1 MKNSLDK
8 PAAIAQPRAAHNGHS
23 SNGHHLNGTT
33 PPIPILLPQHRAL
46 IEASAIAPEV
56 AEARGYQSIS
66 DPQRL
71 AALGFAASQ
80 CITPA
85 LLIPVRNAAGDV
97 LTHQSRPDA
106 PRVDAKGKALKYETP
121 ARSKLAI
128 DVPPGAR
135 SDIGD
140 PSVPLYITEGARK
153 ADSAV
158 SRGLCCIALLGVWN
172 WRGTN
177 AQGGLTALPDWES
190 IAFKGRDAAGRAVAR
205 KVYIVFD
212 SDVTEKDGVQ
222 KSLARLKPFL
232 ENRAARVKVIY
243 LPAAPDGEK
252 VGLDDFFAGGGTVE
266 ELLSHASS
274 ELRAAPAKMPELE
287 ALNISSFALND
298 IGNGQRFAA
307 QHAAHLRFCSVWDK
321 WAIFSGG
328 CWQPDEHG
336 AAEERAKQTSL
347 EIAVEAAR
355 EADDDKRAR
364 LLKHAATLTKRA
376 ARETMLKDAAS
387 VPGMSI
393 TPEQF
398 DTDLHLFNV
407 ANGTLHLPLR
417 ELRPHNPDDLL
428 THQSPVR
435 FDSGA
440 QCPIWR
446 ACMERWI
453 PDEETRRYL
462 QKLVGVSLS
471 GKVFEELFV
480 FLYGDGDN
488 GKSTFLRVLE
498 RLCGSYWHKTQ
509 AETIMQAKDR
519 RKAEAPSPDLLA
531 LKGARLVTVHEI
543 DSKHHLNAALIKDLT
558 GRDSITARGLFEKRG
573 TTFEP
578 QFTLW
583 MFGNSKPKIEDQSGG
598 MWRRPRLIPFGQP
611 IPKNERDPQLSDKLQ
626 AEMSGIL
633 NWALDG
639 LRDAYDTGLA
649 VPDAVQKAVNE
660 YRAEQDALQ
669 DFLNDCCIVGENCTA
684 AAGDLW
690 SEWERW
696 SRDNGEKIGTQRAFG
711 GELTRRKFERY
722 QGNGHKRW
730 RGIGLL
736 SNQKA
741 TTPTTP
747 TTENPRKFPI
757 ENSYAK
763 TFSENG
769 VVGVVGVVADSTDE
783 DLGDDVFDDV
793 SE

>member
-1 MKNSLDK
+1 MRNILAS
-8 PAAIAQPRAAHNGHS
+8 PEIV
-23 SNGHHLNGTT
+23 SNGAHHQNGQHPNGTALSQ
-33 PPIPILLPQHRAL
+33 PQLLLHHRAL
-46 IEASAIAPEV
+46 IEASGIAPEV
-56 AEARGYQSIS
+56 AEARGYQSIT

-71 AALGFAASQ
+71 AALGFATSQ
-80 CITPA
+80 CVTPA
-85 LLIPVRNAAGDV
+85 LLIPVRNAAGD
-97 LTHQSRPDA
+97 LATHQSRPDA
-106 PRVDAKGKALKYETP
+106 PRVDAKGKPLKYETP

-128 DVPPGAR
+128 DVPLGAL
-135 SDIGD
+135 SDIGN
-140 PSVPLYITEGARK
+140 PNVPLFITEGARK

-177 AQGGLTALPDWES
+177 TQGGLTALSDFDN
-190 IAFKGRDAAGRAVAR
+190 IAWKGKDAAHRAVHR
-205 KVYIVFD
+205 KVYIAFD

-222 KSLARLKPFL
+222 KSLARLKPLL
-232 ENRAARVKVIY
+232 ENRGARVKIIY
-243 LPAAPDGEK
+243 LPAAPDGDK
-252 VGLDDFFAGGGTVE
+252 VGLDDYFAAGGTVE
-266 ELLSHASS
+266 KLLSYASW
-274 ELRAAPAKMPELE
+274 ELRAAPAKVPELE
-287 ALNISSFALND
+287 AVNISSFALND

-307 QHAAHLRFCSVWDK
+307 QHGAHLRFCSVWDK
-321 WAIFSGG
+321 WAIFDGG
-328 CWQPDEHG
+328 HWQQDEHG
-336 AAEERAKQTSL
+336 TAEERAKQVSVD
-347 EIAVEAAR
+347 IAVEATR

-387 VPGMSI
+387 VPNMSI

-407 ANGTLHLPLR
+407 ANGTLHLSSR
-417 ELRPHNPDDLL
+417 ELRLHNPDDLL
-428 THQSPVR
+428 THQSPTR

-498 RLCGSYWHKTQ
+498 RLCGTYWHKTQ
-509 AETIMQAKDR
+509 AETIMQAKDK

-543 DSKHHLNAALIKDLT
+543 DSKHTFNTALIKDLT
-558 GRDSITARGLFEKRG
+558 GRDSITARGLFEKRA

-583 MFGNSKPKIEDQSGG
+583 MFGNSKPKIEDPSGG

-611 IPKNERDPQLSDKLQ
+611 IPKDERDPQLSDKLQ

-639 LRDAYDTGLA
+639 LRDVYDSGLA

-696 SRDNGEKIGTQRAFG
+696 SRDNGEKTGTQRAFG
-711 GELTRRKFERY
+711 GELTRRRFERY
-722 QGNGHKRW
+722 RGATGKRW

-736 SNQKA
+736 SNQ
-741 TTPTTP
+741 TPPPQPPQPSAKLEKVP
-747 TTENPRKFPI
+747 TQNSSRK
-757 ENSYAK
+757 
-763 TFSENG
+763 TLSEIG
-769 VVGVVGVVADSTDE
+769 VVGVVGAVADADDE
-783 DLGDDVFDDV
+783 VTI
-793 SE
+793 